1 VTIHEFADFQCPF
14 CVRAEPTIRQLQK
27 AYAGKVR
34 FVWHDL
40 PLPFHENALPAARAA
55 REAMAQRGQAMFWE
69 LHDRFLTTGKLSRA
83 ELDEQARA
91 LGLDMP
97 RWTAALDGDA
107 HTAEVDADREAARE
121 LDLNGTP
128 VFLVVPAGSTNAY
141 RVVGAQSFNKF
152 RKVVDRA
159 LAEAK

>member
-14 CVRAEPTIRQLQK
+14 CVRAEATVRQIQK

-34 FVWHDL
+34 FVWHDY

-55 REAMAQRGQAMFWE
+55 REAMAQRGPAMFWE
-69 LHDRFLTTGKLSRA
+69 LHDRFLTTGKITRP

-91 LGLDMP
+91 LGLDMT
-97 RWTAALDGDA
+97 RWAAALDGDA
-107 HTAEVDADREAARE
+107 HGAEVEADRTAAQE
-121 LDLNGTP
+121 LDVNGTP
-128 VFLVVPAGSTNAY
+128 SFLVVPAGANSGY
-141 RVVGAQSFNKF
+141 RVVGAQSYGKF